1 MVKLSDGCTY
11 RKVGGGHVGG
21 GSCAKSSPRRVKN
34 GNSEVN
40 MKG

>member
-1 MVKLSDGCTY
+1 M
-11 RKVGGGHVGG
+11 GGGQVGG
-21 GSCAKSSPRRVKN
+21 GSCAKSSHRRVKN